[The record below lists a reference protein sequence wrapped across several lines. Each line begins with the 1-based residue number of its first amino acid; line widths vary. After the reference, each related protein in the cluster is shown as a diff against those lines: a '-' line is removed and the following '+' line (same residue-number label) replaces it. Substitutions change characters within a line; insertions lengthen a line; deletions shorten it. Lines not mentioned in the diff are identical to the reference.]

1 MVNTPSI
8 SILYVVIASM
18 LGAAGQFL
26 FKSAADQLQGGII
39 AFLVNPRIILGLGCY
54 LTVMALFVH
63 AFQKGG
69 SVTVLYP
76 IYASTFIWAAII
88 AQVAYNQPIKPIN
101 IGGMVLLMIG
111 MALMGK

>member
-1 MVNTPSI
+1 MVKTPLV
-8 SILYVVIASM
+8 SILCVAIASI

-26 FKSAADQLQGGII
+26 FKSAADHVHAGIM
-39 AFLVNPRIILGLGCY
+39 AFLVNPRIILGMGCY

-63 AFQKGG
+63 AFKRGG

-88 AQVAYNQPIKPIN
+88 AQVAYNQPIKPLH
-101 IGGMVLLMIG
+101 IGGMVLLVAG
-111 MALMGK
+111 MALMGM